1 MPVTSGADRGR
12 QSLSRGIDCLPD
24 VLAVDATGDLTDQD
38 RSDPVGS
45 ELLMRAQEVDLS
57 HLYELSLAAHLHGDA
72 RDKAVKSVFG
82 ATTNSD
88 QPISVLTGREQ
99 RPP

>member
-57 HLYELSLAAHLHGDA
+57 HENRLALNSHVHGDA
-72 RDKAVKSVFG
+72 SNTRV
-82 ATTNSD
+82 
-88 QPISVLTGREQ
+88 
-99 RPP
+99 